1 MKKKRRSTKRK
12 TESKALPT
20 EGEKGIPRADP
31 TTLGRI
37 RKGAAAPP
45 NLRETR
51 RESRSRGPDFGGA
64 GALAK
69 QVLLVGRA
77 ERVKLSLGRKRGR
90 LMGDVVL
97 IEDSERVHCLKRIG
111 KEDIRA
117 RVNERDFVFCN
128 VY

>member
-1 MKKKRRSTKRK
+1 MKKKRRSTERK

-20 EGEKGIPRADP
+20 EGEKGVPVSAPACIPRADP

-45 NLRETR
+45 NLREAR

-97 IEDSERVHCLKRIG
+97 IEDSERVHCRKG
-111 KEDIRA
+111 W
-117 RVNERDFVFCN
+117 ERKT
-128 VY
+128 YERE